1 MPSGLFF
8 SFFLLTLASRSPP
21 KNPLLGKAAGP
32 LALFAGT
39 EVKRKKVSFYLFLS
53 FFLLPHLH
61 CHLRP
66 LFSLFRKRRSKT
78 YGPCFVFHAVIGML
92 TNQWGPKS
100 SGLTDPKCFS
110 LSFSFFFATSASLSS
125 SSFPSFPFPLLA
137 RGKRQ
142 RHPHKKKPK
151 TKQSAMM
158 IKRQITQRTRVSD
171 SVRPHRR
178 R

>member
-1 MPSGLFF
+1 M
-8 SFFLLTLASRSPP
+8 LTLASRSPP

-53 FFLLPHLH
+53 FFLSSSPPPLP
-61 CHLRP
+61 P
-66 LFSLFRKRRSKT
+66 PTPF
-78 YGPCFVFHAVIGML
+78 
-92 TNQWGPKS
+92 
-100 SGLTDPKCFS
+100 FS
-110 LSFSFFFATSASLSS
+110 LSEKTIQNLWSVFCISCCHWHADESMGAQIQWPHRSEMFFSLVFVFFATSASLSS